1 MMEIRAEHLTKSY
14 EGRPVLQDVT
24 FTAGAGITRIA
35 GRSGAG
41 KTTLLRILLGLET
54 AESGRVLV
62 PDGCRWAAVFQED
75 RLLMAKSAGG
85 NLRFALGGTYDAAR
99 AAALLRE
106 LGLGDVGDKRVRDYS
121 GGMRRRLA
129 LARLLAPSD
138 ALAARRAADGAR
150 HGKPRRRAALH
161 PRAAEEKPVLLSAH
175 ETLDIPCR
183 AVVEL

>member
-14 EGRPVLQDVT
+14 ESRPVLRDVT

-85 NLRFALGGTYDAAR
+85 NLRFALGGAYDAAR

-106 LGLGDVGDKRVRDYS
+106 LDHTCRTV
-121 GGMRRRLA
+121 
-129 LARLLAPSD
+129 RLL
-138 ALAARRAADGAR
+138 GVYT
-150 HGKPRRRAALH
+150 K
-161 PRAAEEKPVLLSAH
+161 
-175 ETLDIPCR
+175 
-183 AVVEL
+183 

>member
-99 AAALLRE
+99 AAALRCIL
-106 LGLGDVGDKRVRDYS
+106 
-121 GGMRRRLA
+121 
-129 LARLLAPSD
+129 
-138 ALAARRAADGAR
+138 
-150 HGKPRRRAALH
+150 
-161 PRAAEEKPVLLSAH
+161 RAAEEKPVLLSAH